1 MGKRMFTIIGAGCLV
16 ILVVVMGLYFFTDFG
31 HTPKSGTTNE
41 SKTSASTTSTA
52 AKSSVTSESSEEKAT
67 TDKVA
72 NLVAEL
78 STKEKVGQ
86 LFLARVPVENALND
100 IQDYHLGGY
109 LLFGRDVEGKTYDE
123 VQSTIAQYQEASE
136 VPMLIAADEE
146 GGTVSRVSR
155 NSQLVATPFQS
166 PQALYA
172 QGGWEAI
179 TKDTRDKAGI
189 LKELGIDAGLFPVAD
204 VATDPNAF
212 IYDRTIGQ
220 DAKGTVKY
228 VTTVVTALKEAQS
241 GSTLKHFPGYGNN
254 QDSHTD
260 IVTDT
265 RSMAE
270 LEDNDLVPFQAGI
283 DAGVDSILVS
293 HNIVTAIDD
302 SVPASVSA
310 PVHDL
315 LRKDMGFDGVIMTD
329 DMDMAGLA
337 DFMSQEEA
345 GLKALQ
351 AGNDLI
357 LSSTY
362 ASQIPYVLQAIE
374 DGEYSEKDLNAAV
387 TRVLTWKEHLGLLA
401 E

>member
-31 HTPKSGTTNE
+31 HTPKPGTTNE
-41 SKTSASTTSTA
+41 SKSSASTTSTVV
-52 AKSSVTSESSEEKAT
+52 KSSTSESSDEKT
-67 TDKVA
+67 EDDKVA
-72 NLVAEL
+72 NLVAEM

-86 LFLARVPVENALND
+86 LFLARVPVENALSD
-100 IQDYHLGGY
+100 IQEYHLGGY

-123 VQSTIAQYQEASE
+123 VQSTIAQYQETSE

-166 PQALYA
+166 PQDLYA
-172 QGGWEAI
+172 QGGWDAI
-179 TKDTRDKAGI
+179 TKDTTDKAGI

-220 DAKGTVKY
+220 DAKGTAEY
-228 VTTVVTALKEAQS
+228 VTTVVKALKKAHS

-265 RSMAE
+265 RSMTE

-293 HNIVTAIDD
+293 HNIVNAIDD
-302 SVPASVSA
+302 SVPASVSS

-374 DGEYSEKDLNAAV
+374 DGEYSEKDLDASV
-387 TRVLTWKEHLGLLA
+387 TRVLNWKEELGLLA

>member
-1 MGKRMFTIIGAGCLV
+1 MGKRMFTMIGAGCLV

-31 HTPKSGTTNE
+31 HTPKPGTTNE
-41 SKTSASTTSTA
+41 SKSSASTTSTVV
-52 AKSSVTSESSEEKAT
+52 KSSTSESSDEKT
-67 TDKVA
+67 EDDKVA
-72 NLVAEL
+72 NLVAEM

-86 LFLARVPVENALND
+86 LFLARVPVENALSD
-100 IQDYHLGGY
+100 IQEYHLGGY

-123 VQSTIAQYQEASE
+123 VQSTIAQYQETSE

-166 PQALYA
+166 PQDLYA
-172 QGGWEAI
+172 QGGWDAI
-179 TKDTRDKAGI
+179 TKDTTDKAGI
-189 LKELGIDAGLFPVAD
+189 LKELGIDTGLFPVAD

-220 DAKGTVKY
+220 DAKGTAEY
-228 VTTVVTALKEAQS
+228 VTTVVKALKKAQS

-265 RSMAE
+265 RSMEE

-293 HNIVTAIDD
+293 HNIVNAIDD

-374 DGEYSEKDLNAAV
+374 DGEYSEKDLDASV
-387 TRVLTWKEHLGLLA
+387 TRVLNWKEELGLLA

>member
-1 MGKRMFTIIGAGCLV
+1 MGKRMFTMIGAGCLV

-31 HTPKSGTTNE
+31 HTPKPGTTNE
-41 SKTSASTTSTA
+41 SKSSASTTSTVV
-52 AKSSVTSESSEEKAT
+52 KSSTSESSDEKT
-67 TDKVA
+67 EDDKVA
-72 NLVAEL
+72 NLVAEM

-86 LFLARVPVENALND
+86 LFLARVPVENALSD
-100 IQDYHLGGY
+100 IQEYHLGGY

-123 VQSTIAQYQEASE
+123 VQSTIAQYQETSE

-166 PQALYA
+166 PQDLYA
-172 QGGWEAI
+172 QGGWDAI
-179 TKDTRDKAGI
+179 TKDTTDKAGI

-220 DAKGTVKY
+220 DAKGTAEY
-228 VTTVVTALKEAQS
+228 VTTVVKALKKAHS

-265 RSMAE
+265 RSMTE

-293 HNIVTAIDD
+293 HNIVNAIDD

-337 DFMSQEEA
+337 DFMSQDEA

-374 DGEYSEKDLNAAV
+374 DGEYSEKDLDASV
-387 TRVLTWKEHLGLLA
+387 TRVLNWKEKLGLLA

>member
-1 MGKRMFTIIGAGCLV
+1 MGKRMFTMIGAGCLV

-31 HTPKSGTTNE
+31 HTPKPGTTNE
-41 SKTSASTTSTA
+41 SKSSASTTSTVV
-52 AKSSVTSESSEEKAT
+52 KSSTNESSDEKT
-67 TDKVA
+67 EDDKVA
-72 NLVAEL
+72 NLVAEM

-86 LFLARVPVENALND
+86 LFLARVPVENALSD
-100 IQDYHLGGY
+100 IQEYHLGGY
-109 LLFGRDVEGKTYDE
+109 LIFGRDVEGKTYDE
-123 VQSTIAQYQEASE
+123 VQSTIAQYQETSE

-166 PQALYA
+166 PQDLYA
-172 QGGWEAI
+172 QGGWDAI
-179 TKDTRDKAGI
+179 TKDTTDKAGI

-220 DAKGTVKY
+220 DAKGTAEY
-228 VTTVVTALKEAQS
+228 VTTVVKALKKAHS

-265 RSMAE
+265 RSMTE
-270 LEDNDLVPFQAGI
+270 LKDNDLVPFQAGI

-293 HNIVTAIDD
+293 HNIVNAIDD

-374 DGEYSEKDLNAAV
+374 DGEYSEKDLDASV
-387 TRVLTWKEHLGLLA
+387 TRVLNWKEKLGLLA

>member
-1 MGKRMFTIIGAGCLV
+1 MGKRMFTMIGAGCLV

-31 HTPKSGTTNE
+31 HTPKPGTTNE
-41 SKTSASTTSTA
+41 SKSSASTTSTVV
-52 AKSSVTSESSEEKAT
+52 KSSTSESSDEKT
-67 TDKVA
+67 EDDKVA
-72 NLVAEL
+72 NLVAEM

-86 LFLARVPVENALND
+86 LFLARVPVENALSD
-100 IQDYHLGGY
+100 IQEYHLGGY

-123 VQSTIAQYQEASE
+123 VQSTIAQYQETSE

-166 PQALYA
+166 PQDLYA
-172 QGGWEAI
+172 QGGWDAI
-179 TKDTRDKAGI
+179 TKDTTDKAGI

-220 DAKGTVKY
+220 DAKGTAEY
-228 VTTVVTALKEAQS
+228 VTTVVKALKKAQS

-265 RSMAE
+265 RSMEE
-270 LEDNDLVPFQAGI
+270 LKDNDLVPFQAGI

-293 HNIVTAIDD
+293 HNIVNAIDD

-362 ASQIPYVLQAIE
+362 SSQIPYVLQAIE
-374 DGEYSEKDLNAAV
+374 DGEYSEKDLDDSV
-387 TRVLTWKEHLGLLA
+387 TRVLNWKEKLGLLA

>member
-1 MGKRMFTIIGAGCLV
+1 MGKRMFTMIGAGCLV

-31 HTPKSGTTNE
+31 HTPKPGTTNE
-41 SKTSASTTSTA
+41 SKSSASTTSTVV
-52 AKSSVTSESSEEKAT
+52 KFSTSESSDEKKED
-67 TDKVA
+67 DKVA
-72 NLVAEL
+72 NLVAEM

-86 LFLARVPVENALND
+86 LFLARVPVENALSD
-100 IQDYHLGGY
+100 IQEYHLGGY

-123 VQSTIAQYQEASE
+123 VQSTIAQYQETSE

-166 PQALYA
+166 PQDLYA
-172 QGGWEAI
+172 QGGWDAI
-179 TKDTRDKAGI
+179 TKDTTDKAGI

-220 DAKGTVKY
+220 DAKGTAEY
-228 VTTVVTALKEAQS
+228 VTTVVKALKKAQS

-265 RSMAE
+265 RSMEE
-270 LEDNDLVPFQAGI
+270 LKDNDLVPFQAGI

-293 HNIVTAIDD
+293 HNIVNAIDD

-374 DGEYSEKDLNAAV
+374 DGEYSEKDLDASV
-387 TRVLTWKEHLGLLA
+387 TRVLNWKEELGLLA

>member
-1 MGKRMFTIIGAGCLV
+1 MGKRMFTMIGAGCLV

-31 HTPKSGTTNE
+31 HTPKPGTTNE
-41 SKTSASTTSTA
+41 SKSSASTTSTVV
-52 AKSSVTSESSEEKAT
+52 KSSTSESSDEKT
-67 TDKVA
+67 EDDKVA
-72 NLVAEL
+72 NLVAEM

-86 LFLARVPVENALND
+86 LFLARVPVENALSD
-100 IQDYHLGGY
+100 IQEYHLGGY
-109 LLFGRDVEGKTYDE
+109 LIFGRDVEGKTYDE
-123 VQSTIAQYQEASE
+123 VQSTIAQYQETSE

-166 PQALYA
+166 PQDLYA
-172 QGGWEAI
+172 QGGWDAI
-179 TKDTRDKAGI
+179 TKDTTDKAGI

-220 DAKGTVKY
+220 DAKGTAEY
-228 VTTVVTALKEAQS
+228 VTTVVKALKKAHS

-265 RSMAE
+265 RSMTE

-283 DAGVDSILVS
+283 DAGVDSVLVS
-293 HNIVTAIDD
+293 HNIVNAIDD

-374 DGEYSEKDLNAAV
+374 DGEYSEKDLDASV
-387 TRVLTWKEHLGLLA
+387 TRVLNWKEELGLLA

>member
-1 MGKRMFTIIGAGCLV
+1 MGKRMFTMIGAGCLV

-31 HTPKSGTTNE
+31 HTPKPGTTNE
-41 SKTSASTTSTA
+41 SKSSASTTSTVV
-52 AKSSVTSESSEEKAT
+52 KSSTSESSDEKT
-67 TDKVA
+67 EDDKVA
-72 NLVAEL
+72 NLVAEM

-86 LFLARVPVENALND
+86 LFLARVPVENALSD
-100 IQDYHLGGY
+100 IQEYHLGGY
-109 LLFGRDVEGKTYDE
+109 LIFGRDVEGKTYDE
-123 VQSTIAQYQEASE
+123 VQSTIAQYQETSE

-166 PQALYA
+166 PQDLYA
-172 QGGWEAI
+172 QGGWDAI
-179 TKDTRDKAGI
+179 TKDTTDKAGI
-189 LKELGIDAGLFPVAD
+189 LKELGIDTGLFPVAD

-220 DAKGTVKY
+220 DAKGTAEY
-228 VTTVVTALKEAQS
+228 VTTVVKALKKAHS

-265 RSMAE
+265 RSMTE

-293 HNIVTAIDD
+293 HNIVNAIDD

-362 ASQIPYVLQAIE
+362 SSQIPYVLQAIE
-374 DGEYSEKDLNAAV
+374 DGEYSEKDLDDSV
-387 TRVLTWKEHLGLLA
+387 TRVLNWKEKLGLLA

>member
-1 MGKRMFTIIGAGCLV
+1 MGKRMFTMIGAACLV

-31 HTPKSGTTNE
+31 HTPKPGTTNE
-41 SKTSASTTSTA
+41 SKSSASTTSTVV
-52 AKSSVTSESSEEKAT
+52 KSSTSESSDEKT
-67 TDKVA
+67 EDDKVA
-72 NLVAEL
+72 NLVAEM

-86 LFLARVPVENALND
+86 LFLARVPVENALSD
-100 IQDYHLGGY
+100 IQEYHLGGY
-109 LLFGRDVEGKTYDE
+109 LIFGRDVEGKTYDE
-123 VQSTIAQYQEASE
+123 VQSTIAQYQETSE

-166 PQALYA
+166 PQDLYA
-172 QGGWEAI
+172 QGGWDVI
-179 TKDTRDKAGI
+179 TKDTTDKAGI

-220 DAKGTVKY
+220 DAKGTAEY
-228 VTTVVTALKEAQS
+228 VTTVVKALKKAHS

-265 RSMAE
+265 RSMTE

-293 HNIVTAIDD
+293 HNIVNAIDD

-374 DGEYSEKDLNAAV
+374 DGEYSEKDLDASV
-387 TRVLTWKEHLGLLA
+387 TRVLNWKEELGLLA

>member
-1 MGKRMFTIIGAGCLV
+1 MGKRMFTMIGAGCLV

-31 HTPKSGTTNE
+31 HTPKPGTANE
-41 SKTSASTTSTA
+41 SKSSASTTSTVV
-52 AKSSVTSESSEEKAT
+52 KSSTSESSDEKT
-67 TDKVA
+67 EDDKVA
-72 NLVAEL
+72 NLVAEM

-86 LFLARVPVENALND
+86 LFLARVPVENALSD
-100 IQDYHLGGY
+100 IQEYHLGGY

-123 VQSTIAQYQEASE
+123 VQSTIAQYQETSE

-166 PQALYA
+166 PQDLYA
-172 QGGWEAI
+172 QGGWDTI
-179 TKDTRDKAGI
+179 TKDTTDKAGI

-220 DAKGTVKY
+220 DAKGTAEY
-228 VTTVVTALKEAQS
+228 VTTVVKALKKAQS

-265 RSMAE
+265 RSMEE
-270 LEDNDLVPFQAGI
+270 LKDNDLVPFQAGI
-283 DAGVDSILVS
+283 DAGVDSVLVS
-293 HNIVTAIDD
+293 HNIVNAIDD

-374 DGEYSEKDLNAAV
+374 DGEYSEKDLDASV
-387 TRVLTWKEHLGLLA
+387 TRVLNWKEELGLLA

>member
-1 MGKRMFTIIGAGCLV
+1 MGKRMFTMIGAGCLV

-31 HTPKSGTTNE
+31 HTPKPGTTNE
-41 SKTSASTTSTA
+41 SKSSASTTSTVV
-52 AKSSVTSESSEEKAT
+52 KSSTSESSDEKT
-67 TDKVA
+67 EDDKVA
-72 NLVAEL
+72 NLVAEM

-86 LFLARVPVENALND
+86 LFLARVPVENALSD
-100 IQDYHLGGY
+100 IQEYHLGGY

-123 VQSTIAQYQEASE
+123 VQSTIAQYQETSE
-136 VPMLIAADEE
+136 MPMLIAADEE

-166 PQALYA
+166 PQDLYA
-172 QGGWEAI
+172 QGGWDAI
-179 TKDTRDKAGI
+179 TKDTTDKAGI

-220 DAKGTVKY
+220 DAKGTAEY
-228 VTTVVTALKEAQS
+228 VTTVVKALKKAQS

-265 RSMAE
+265 RSMEE

-293 HNIVTAIDD
+293 HNIVNAIDD

-374 DGEYSEKDLNAAV
+374 DGEYSEKDLDASV
-387 TRVLTWKEHLGLLA
+387 TRVLNWKEELGLLA

>member
-1 MGKRMFTIIGAGCLV
+1 MGKRMFTMIGAGCLV

-31 HTPKSGTTNE
+31 HTPKPGTTNE
-41 SKTSASTTSTA
+41 SKSSASTTSTVV
-52 AKSSVTSESSEEKAT
+52 KSSTSESSNEKT
-67 TDKVA
+67 EDDKVA
-72 NLVAEL
+72 NLVAEM

-86 LFLARVPVENALND
+86 LFLARVPVENALSD

-109 LLFGRDVEGKTYDE
+109 LIFGRDVEGKTYDE
-123 VQSTIAQYQEASE
+123 VQSTIAQYQETSE

-166 PQALYA
+166 PQDLYA
-172 QGGWEAI
+172 QGGWDAI
-179 TKDTRDKAGI
+179 TKDTTDKAGI

-220 DAKGTVKY
+220 DAKGTAEY
-228 VTTVVTALKEAQS
+228 VTTVVKALKKAQS

-265 RSMAE
+265 RSMTE

-293 HNIVTAIDD
+293 HNIVNAIDD

-374 DGEYSEKDLNAAV
+374 DGEYSEKDLDASV
-387 TRVLTWKEHLGLLA
+387 TRVLNWKEELGLLA

>member
-1 MGKRMFTIIGAGCLV
+1 MGKRMFTMIGAGCLV

-31 HTPKSGTTNE
+31 HTPKPGTTNE
-41 SKTSASTTSTA
+41 SKSSASTTSTVV
-52 AKSSVTSESSEEKAT
+52 KSSTSESSDEKT
-67 TDKVA
+67 EDDKVA
-72 NLVAEL
+72 NLVAEM

-86 LFLARVPVENALND
+86 LFLARVPVENALSD
-100 IQDYHLGGY
+100 IQEYHLGGY

-123 VQSTIAQYQEASE
+123 VQSTIAQYQETSE

-166 PQALYA
+166 PQDLYA
-172 QGGWEAI
+172 QGGWDAI
-179 TKDTRDKAGI
+179 TKDTTDKAGI

-220 DAKGTVKY
+220 DAKGTAEY
-228 VTTVVTALKEAQS
+228 VTTVLKALKKAHS

-265 RSMAE
+265 RSMTE

-293 HNIVTAIDD
+293 HNIVNAIDD

-374 DGEYSEKDLNAAV
+374 DGEYSEKDLDASV
-387 TRVLTWKEHLGLLA
+387 TRVLNWKEKLGLLA

>member
-1 MGKRMFTIIGAGCLV
+1 MIGAGCLV

-31 HTPKSGTTNE
+31 HTPKPGTTNE
-41 SKTSASTTSTA
+41 SKSSASTTSTVV
-52 AKSSVTSESSEEKAT
+52 KSSTSESSDEKT
-67 TDKVA
+67 EDDKVA
-72 NLVAEL
+72 NLVAEM

-86 LFLARVPVENALND
+86 LFLARVPVENALSD
-100 IQDYHLGGY
+100 IQEYHLGGY

-123 VQSTIAQYQEASE
+123 VQSTIAQYQETSE

-166 PQALYA
+166 PQDLYA
-172 QGGWEAI
+172 QGGWDAI
-179 TKDTRDKAGI
+179 TKDTTDKAGI
-189 LKELGIDAGLFPVAD
+189 LKELGIDTGLFPVAD

-220 DAKGTVKY
+220 DAKGTAEY
-228 VTTVVTALKEAQS
+228 VTTVVKALKKAHS

-265 RSMAE
+265 RSMTE

-293 HNIVTAIDD
+293 HNIVNAIDD

-374 DGEYSEKDLNAAV
+374 DGEYSEKDLDASV
-387 TRVLTWKEHLGLLA
+387 TRVLNWKEELGLLA

>member
-1 MGKRMFTIIGAGCLV
+1 MGKRMFTMIGAGCLV

-31 HTPKSGTTNE
+31 HTPKPGTTNE
-41 SKTSASTTSTA
+41 SKSSASTTSTVV
-52 AKSSVTSESSEEKAT
+52 KSSTSESSDEKT
-67 TDKVA
+67 EDDKVA
-72 NLVAEL
+72 NLVAEM

-86 LFLARVPVENALND
+86 LFLARVPVENALSD
-100 IQDYHLGGY
+100 IQEYHLGGY
-109 LLFGRDVEGKTYDE
+109 LIFGRDVEGKTYDE
-123 VQSTIAQYQEASE
+123 VQSTIAQYQETSE

-166 PQALYA
+166 PQDLYA
-172 QGGWEAI
+172 QGGWDVI
-179 TKDTRDKAGI
+179 TKDTTDKAGI

-220 DAKGTVKY
+220 DAKGTAEY
-228 VTTVVTALKEAQS
+228 VTTVVKALKKAHS

-265 RSMAE
+265 RSMTE

-293 HNIVTAIDD
+293 HNIVNAIDD

-374 DGEYSEKDLNAAV
+374 DGEYSEKDLDASV
-387 TRVLTWKEHLGLLA
+387 TRVLNWKEELGLLA

>member
-1 MGKRMFTIIGAGCLV
+1 MGKRMFTMIGAGCLV

-31 HTPKSGTTNE
+31 HTPKPGATNE
-41 SKTSASTTSTA
+41 SKNSASTTSTA
-52 AKSSVTSESSEEKAT
+52 AKSSVTSESSDEKKED
-67 TDKVA
+67 DKVA
-72 NLVAEL
+72 NLVAEM

-86 LFLARVPVENALND
+86 LFLARVPVENALSD
-100 IQDYHLGGY
+100 IQEYHLGGY

-123 VQSTIAQYQEASE
+123 VQSTIAQYQETSE

-166 PQALYA
+166 PQDLYA
-172 QGGWEAI
+172 QGGWDAI
-179 TKDTRDKAGI
+179 TKDTTDKAGI

-220 DAKGTVKY
+220 DAKGTAEY
-228 VTTVVTALKEAQS
+228 VTTVVKALKKAHS

-265 RSMAE
+265 RSMTE

-293 HNIVTAIDD
+293 HNIVNAIDD
-302 SVPASVSA
+302 SVPASVSS

-374 DGEYSEKDLNAAV
+374 DGEYSEKDLDASV
-387 TRVLTWKEHLGLLA
+387 TRVLNWKEELGLLA

>member
-16 ILVVVMGLYFFTDFG
+16 ILVAVMGLYFFTDFG
-31 HTPKSGTTNE
+31 HTPKPGTTNE
-41 SKTSASTTSTA
+41 SKSSASTTSTVV
-52 AKSSVTSESSEEKAT
+52 KSSTSESSDEKIED
-67 TDKVA
+67 DKVA
-72 NLVAEL
+72 NLVAEM

-86 LFLARVPVENALND
+86 LFLARVPVENALSD
-100 IQDYHLGGY
+100 IQEYHLGGY

-123 VQSTIAQYQEASE
+123 VQSTIAQYQETSE

-166 PQALYA
+166 PQDLYA
-172 QGGWEAI
+172 QGGWDAI
-179 TKDTRDKAGI
+179 TKDTTDKAGI
-189 LKELGIDAGLFPVAD
+189 LKELGIDTGLFPVAD

-220 DAKGTVKY
+220 DAKGTAEY
-228 VTTVVTALKEAQS
+228 VTTVVKALKKAQS

-265 RSMAE
+265 RSMTE
-270 LEDNDLVPFQAGI
+270 LKDNDLVPFQAGI

-293 HNIVTAIDD
+293 HNIVNAIDD

-362 ASQIPYVLQAIE
+362 SSQIPYVLQAIE
-374 DGEYSEKDLNAAV
+374 DGEYSEKDLDDSV
-387 TRVLTWKEHLGLLA
+387 TRVLNWKEKLGLLA

>member
-31 HTPKSGTTNE
+31 HTSKPGTANE
-41 SKTSASTTSTA
+41 SKSSASTTSTVV
-52 AKSSVTSESSEEKAT
+52 KSSTSESSDEKT
-67 TDKVA
+67 EDDKVA
-72 NLVAEL
+72 NLVAEM

-86 LFLARVPVENALND
+86 LFLARVPVENALSD
-100 IQDYHLGGY
+100 IQEYHLGGY
-109 LLFGRDVEGKTYDE
+109 LIFGRDVEGKTYDE
-123 VQSTIAQYQEASE
+123 VQSTIAQYQETSE
-136 VPMLIAADEE
+136 VPILIAADEE

-166 PQALYA
+166 PQDLYA
-172 QGGWEAI
+172 QGGWDAI
-179 TKDTRDKAGI
+179 TKDTTDKAGI

-220 DAKGTVKY
+220 DAKGTAEY
-228 VTTVVTALKEAQS
+228 VTTVVKALKKAQS

-265 RSMAE
+265 RSMTE
-270 LEDNDLVPFQAGI
+270 LKDNDLVPFQAGI

-293 HNIVTAIDD
+293 HNIVNAIDD

-362 ASQIPYVLQAIE
+362 SSQIPYVLQAIE
-374 DGEYSEKDLNAAV
+374 DGEYSEKDLDASV
-387 TRVLTWKEHLGLLA
+387 TRVLNWKEELGLLA

>member
-1 MGKRMFTIIGAGCLV
+1 MGKRMFTMIGAGCLV

-31 HTPKSGTTNE
+31 HTPKPGTTNE
-41 SKTSASTTSTA
+41 SKSSASTTSTVV
-52 AKSSVTSESSEEKAT
+52 KSSTSESSDEKT
-67 TDKVA
+67 EDDKVA
-72 NLVAEL
+72 NLVAEM

-86 LFLARVPVENALND
+86 LFLARVPVENALSD
-100 IQDYHLGGY
+100 IQEYHLGGY
-109 LLFGRDVEGKTYDE
+109 LIFGRDVEGKTYDE
-123 VQSTIAQYQEASE
+123 VQSTIAQYQETSE

-166 PQALYA
+166 PQDLYA
-172 QGGWEAI
+172 QGGWDAI
-179 TKDTRDKAGI
+179 TKDTTDKAGI

-220 DAKGTVKY
+220 DAKGTAEY
-228 VTTVVTALKEAQS
+228 VTTVVKALKKAHS

-265 RSMAE
+265 RSMTE

-293 HNIVTAIDD
+293 HNIVNAIDD

-362 ASQIPYVLQAIE
+362 SSQIPYVLQAIE
-374 DGEYSEKDLNAAV
+374 DGEYSEKDLDDSV
-387 TRVLTWKEHLGLLA
+387 TRVLNWKEKLGLLA

>member
-1 MGKRMFTIIGAGCLV
+1 MGKRMFTMIGAGCLV

-31 HTPKSGTTNE
+31 HTPKPGTTNE
-41 SKTSASTTSTA
+41 SKSSASTTSTVV
-52 AKSSVTSESSEEKAT
+52 KSSTSESSNEKT
-67 TDKVA
+67 EDDKVA
-72 NLVAEL
+72 NLVAEM

-86 LFLARVPVENALND
+86 LFLARVPVENALSD

-109 LLFGRDVEGKTYDE
+109 LIFGRDVEGKTYDE
-123 VQSTIAQYQEASE
+123 VQSTIAQYQETSE

-166 PQALYA
+166 PQDLYA
-172 QGGWEAI
+172 QGGWDAI
-179 TKDTRDKAGI
+179 TKDTTDKAGI

-220 DAKGTVKY
+220 DAKGTAEY
-228 VTTVVTALKEAQS
+228 VTTVVKALKKAHS

-265 RSMAE
+265 RSMTE

-293 HNIVTAIDD
+293 HNIVNAIDD
-302 SVPASVSA
+302 SVPASVSS

-374 DGEYSEKDLNAAV
+374 DGEYSEKDLDASV
-387 TRVLTWKEHLGLLA
+387 TRVLNWKEELGLLA

>member
-1 MGKRMFTIIGAGCLV
+1 MGKRMFTMIGAGCLV

-31 HTPKSGTTNE
+31 HTPKPGTTNE
-41 SKTSASTTSTA
+41 SKSSTSTTSTVV
-52 AKSSVTSESSEEKAT
+52 KSSTSESSDEKT
-67 TDKVA
+67 EDDKVA
-72 NLVAEL
+72 NLVAEM

-86 LFLARVPVENALND
+86 LFLARVPVENALSD
-100 IQDYHLGGY
+100 IQEYHLGGY
-109 LLFGRDVEGKTYDE
+109 LIFGRDVEGKTYDE
-123 VQSTIAQYQEASE
+123 VQSTIAQYQETSE

-166 PQALYA
+166 PQDLYA
-172 QGGWEAI
+172 QGGWDAI
-179 TKDTRDKAGI
+179 TKDTTDKAGI

-220 DAKGTVKY
+220 DAKGTAEY
-228 VTTVVTALKEAQS
+228 VTTVVKALKKAHS

-265 RSMAE
+265 RSMTE

-293 HNIVTAIDD
+293 HNIVNAIDD

-374 DGEYSEKDLNAAV
+374 DGEYSEKDLDASV
-387 TRVLTWKEHLGLLA
+387 TRVLNWKEKLGLLA

>member
-1 MGKRMFTIIGAGCLV
+1 MGKRMFTMIGAGCLV

-31 HTPKSGTTNE
+31 HTPKPGTTNE
-41 SKTSASTTSTA
+41 SKSSASTTSTVV
-52 AKSSVTSESSEEKAT
+52 KSSTSESSDEKT
-67 TDKVA
+67 EDDKVA
-72 NLVAEL
+72 NLVAEM

-86 LFLARVPVENALND
+86 LFLARVPVENALSD
-100 IQDYHLGGY
+100 IQEYHLGGY
-109 LLFGRDVEGKTYDE
+109 LIFGRDVEGKTYDE
-123 VQSTIAQYQEASE
+123 VQSTIAQYQETSE

-166 PQALYA
+166 PQDLYA
-172 QGGWEAI
+172 QGGWDAI
-179 TKDTRDKAGI
+179 TKDTTDKAGI

-220 DAKGTVKY
+220 DAKGTAEY
-228 VTTVVTALKEAQS
+228 VTTVVKALKKAHS

-265 RSMAE
+265 RSMEE
-270 LEDNDLVPFQAGI
+270 LKDNDLVPFQAGI

-293 HNIVTAIDD
+293 HNIVNAIDD

-374 DGEYSEKDLNAAV
+374 DGEYSEKDLDASV
-387 TRVLTWKEHLGLLA
+387 TRVLNWKEELGLLA

>member
-1 MGKRMFTIIGAGCLV
+1 MGKRMFTMIGAGCLV

-31 HTPKSGTTNE
+31 HTPKPGTTNE
-41 SKTSASTTSTA
+41 SKSSASTTSTVV
-52 AKSSVTSESSEEKAT
+52 KSSTSESSDEKT
-67 TDKVA
+67 EDDKVA
-72 NLVAEL
+72 NLVAEM

-86 LFLARVPVENALND
+86 LFLARVPVENALSD
-100 IQDYHLGGY
+100 IQEYHLGGY
-109 LLFGRDVEGKTYDE
+109 LIFGRDVEGKTYDE
-123 VQSTIAQYQEASE
+123 VQSTIAQYQETSE

-166 PQALYA
+166 PQDLYA
-172 QGGWEAI
+172 QGGWDAI
-179 TKDTRDKAGI
+179 TKDTTDKAGI

-220 DAKGTVKY
+220 DAKGTAEY
-228 VTTVVTALKEAQS
+228 VTTVVKALKRAHS

-265 RSMAE
+265 RSMTE

-293 HNIVTAIDD
+293 HNIVNAIDD

-337 DFMSQEEA
+337 DFMSQDEA

-374 DGEYSEKDLNAAV
+374 DGEYSEKDLDASV
-387 TRVLTWKEHLGLLA
+387 TRVLNWKEELGLLA

>member
-1 MGKRMFTIIGAGCLV
+1 MGKRMFTMIGAGCLV

-31 HTPKSGTTNE
+31 HTPKPGTTNE
-41 SKTSASTTSTA
+41 SKSSASTTSTVV
-52 AKSSVTSESSEEKAT
+52 KSSTSESSDEKKED
-67 TDKVA
+67 DKVA
-72 NLVAEL
+72 NLVAEM

-86 LFLARVPVENALND
+86 LFLARVPVENALSD
-100 IQDYHLGGY
+100 IQEYHLGGY

-123 VQSTIAQYQEASE
+123 VQSTIAQYQETSE

-166 PQALYA
+166 PQDLYA
-172 QGGWEAI
+172 QGGWDAI
-179 TKDTRDKAGI
+179 TKDTTDKAGI

-220 DAKGTVKY
+220 DAKGTAEY
-228 VTTVVTALKEAQS
+228 VTTVVKALKKAQS

-265 RSMAE
+265 RSMTE

-293 HNIVTAIDD
+293 HNIVNAIDD

-374 DGEYSEKDLNAAV
+374 DGEYSEKDLDASV
-387 TRVLTWKEHLGLLA
+387 TRVLNWKEELGLLA

>member
-1 MGKRMFTIIGAGCLV
+1 MGKRMFTMIGAGCLV

-31 HTPKSGTTNE
+31 HTPKPGTTNE
-41 SKTSASTTSTA
+41 SKSSASTTSTVV
-52 AKSSVTSESSEEKAT
+52 KSSTSESSDEKT
-67 TDKVA
+67 EDDKVA
-72 NLVAEL
+72 NLVAEM

-86 LFLARVPVENALND
+86 LFLARVPVENALSD
-100 IQDYHLGGY
+100 IQEYHLGGY

-123 VQSTIAQYQEASE
+123 VQSTIAQYQETSE

-166 PQALYA
+166 PQDLYA
-172 QGGWEAI
+172 QGGWDAI
-179 TKDTRDKAGI
+179 TKDTTDKAGI

-220 DAKGTVKY
+220 DAKGTAEY
-228 VTTVVTALKEAQS
+228 VTTVVKALKKAHS

-265 RSMAE
+265 RSMTE

-293 HNIVTAIDD
+293 HNIVNAIDD
-302 SVPASVSA
+302 SVPASVSS

-374 DGEYSEKDLNAAV
+374 DGEYSEKDLDASV
-387 TRVLTWKEHLGLLA
+387 TRVLNWKEELGLLA

>member
-1 MGKRMFTIIGAGCLV
+1 MGKRMFTMIGAGCLV

-31 HTPKSGTTNE
+31 HTPKPGTTNE
-41 SKTSASTTSTA
+41 SKSSASTTSTVV
-52 AKSSVTSESSEEKAT
+52 KSSTSESSDEKKED
-67 TDKVA
+67 DKVA
-72 NLVAEL
+72 NLVAEM

-86 LFLARVPVENALND
+86 LFLARVPVENALSD
-100 IQDYHLGGY
+100 IQEYHLGGY

-123 VQSTIAQYQEASE
+123 VQSTIAQYQETSE

-166 PQALYA
+166 PQDLYA
-172 QGGWEAI
+172 QGGWDAI
-179 TKDTRDKAGI
+179 TKDTTDKAGI

-220 DAKGTVKY
+220 DAKGTAEY
-228 VTTVVTALKEAQS
+228 VTTVVKALKKAHS

-265 RSMAE
+265 RSMTE

-293 HNIVTAIDD
+293 HNIVNAIDD

-374 DGEYSEKDLNAAV
+374 DGEYSEKDLDASV
-387 TRVLTWKEHLGLLA
+387 TRVLNWKEELGLLA

>member
-1 MGKRMFTIIGAGCLV
+1 MGKRMFTMIGAGCLV

-31 HTPKSGTTNE
+31 HTPKPGTTNE
-41 SKTSASTTSTA
+41 SKSSASTTSTVV
-52 AKSSVTSESSEEKAT
+52 KSSTSESSDEKT
-67 TDKVA
+67 EDDKVA
-72 NLVAEL
+72 NLVAEM

-86 LFLARVPVENALND
+86 LFLARVPVENALSD
-100 IQDYHLGGY
+100 IQEYHLGGY
-109 LLFGRDVEGKTYDE
+109 LIFGRDVEGKTYDE
-123 VQSTIAQYQEASE
+123 VQSTIAQYQETSE

-166 PQALYA
+166 PQDLYA
-172 QGGWEAI
+172 QGGWDAI
-179 TKDTRDKAGI
+179 TKDTTDKAGI

-220 DAKGTVKY
+220 DAKGTAEY
-228 VTTVVTALKEAQS
+228 VTTVVKALKKAYS

-265 RSMAE
+265 RSMTE

-293 HNIVTAIDD
+293 HNIVNAIDD

-374 DGEYSEKDLNAAV
+374 DGEYSEKDLDASV
-387 TRVLTWKEHLGLLA
+387 TRVLNWKEELGLLA

>member
-1 MGKRMFTIIGAGCLV
+1 MGKRMFTMIGAGCLV

-31 HTPKSGTTNE
+31 HTPKPGTTNE
-41 SKTSASTTSTA
+41 SKSSASTTSTVV
-52 AKSSVTSESSEEKAT
+52 KSSTSESSDEKT
-67 TDKVA
+67 EDDKVA
-72 NLVAEL
+72 NLVAEM

-86 LFLARVPVENALND
+86 LFLARVPVENALSD
-100 IQDYHLGGY
+100 IQEYHLGGY

-123 VQSTIAQYQEASE
+123 VQSTIAQYQETSE

-166 PQALYA
+166 PQDLYT
-172 QGGWEAI
+172 QGGWDAI
-179 TKDTRDKAGI
+179 TKDTTDKAGI
-189 LKELGIDAGLFPVAD
+189 LKELGIDVGLFPVAD

-220 DAKGTVKY
+220 DAKGTAEY
-228 VTTVVTALKEAQS
+228 VTTVVKALKKAQS

-265 RSMAE
+265 RSMTE

-293 HNIVTAIDD
+293 HNIVNAIDD

-374 DGEYSEKDLNAAV
+374 DGEYSEKDLDASV
-387 TRVLTWKEHLGLLA
+387 TRVLNWKEELGLLA

>member
-1 MGKRMFTIIGAGCLV
+1 MGKRMFTMIGAGCLV

-31 HTPKSGTTNE
+31 HTPKPGTTNE
-41 SKTSASTTSTA
+41 SKSSASTTSTVV
-52 AKSSVTSESSEEKAT
+52 KSSTSESSDEKT
-67 TDKVA
+67 EDDKVA
-72 NLVAEL
+72 NLVAEM

-86 LFLARVPVENALND
+86 LFLARVPVENALSD
-100 IQDYHLGGY
+100 IQEYHLGGY

-123 VQSTIAQYQEASE
+123 VQSTIAQYQETSE

-166 PQALYA
+166 PQDLYA
-172 QGGWEAI
+172 QGGWDAI
-179 TKDTRDKAGI
+179 TKDTTDKAGI

-220 DAKGTVKY
+220 DAKGTAEY
-228 VTTVVTALKEAQS
+228 VTTVVKALKKAQS

-265 RSMAE
+265 RSMEE

-293 HNIVTAIDD
+293 HNIVNAIDD

-374 DGEYSEKDLNAAV
+374 DGEYSEKDLDASV
-387 TRVLTWKEHLGLLA
+387 TRVLNWKEELGLLA